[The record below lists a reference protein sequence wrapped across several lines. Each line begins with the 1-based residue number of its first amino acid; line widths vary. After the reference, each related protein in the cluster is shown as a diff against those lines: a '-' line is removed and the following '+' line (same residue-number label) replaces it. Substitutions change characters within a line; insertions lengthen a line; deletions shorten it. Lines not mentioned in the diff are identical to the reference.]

1 MRSLKVSEY
10 MNRHPI
16 TFTPS
21 MAIEDAVSRLLG
33 AQQSGGPVINERREL
48 IGFLSE
54 QDCIMMMLE
63 GTYHQ
68 EQSATV
74 ADCMSKHAPVT
85 VSDEMAI
92 VDLAQQL
99 GSGKPKL
106 YPVVDEMNCLVGV
119 INRTDILRAIDLH
132 LQDAYAKH

>member
-16 TFTPS
+16 TFTSAMP
-21 MAIEDAVSRLLG
+21 IEDAVHRLLS
-33 AQQSGGPVINERREL
+33 AQQSGGPVINENREV

-63 GTYHQ
+63 GAYHQ

-74 ADCMSKHAPVT
+74 ADCMTAHEPVT
-85 VSDEMAI
+85 VSDDMAI

-106 YPVVDEMNCLVGV
+106 FPVVDEFNRLVGA

-132 LQDAYAKH
+132 LSDAYGKH

>member
-16 TFTPS
+16 TFTSS
-21 MAIEDAVSRLLG
+21 MPIEDAVNRLLTG
-33 AQQSGGPVINERREL
+33 HQSGGPVINDKREV

-63 GTYHQ
+63 GVYHQ

-74 ADCMSKHAPVT
+74 ADCMSPKTPVT
-85 VSDEMAI
+85 VSDDSAI

-106 YPVVDEMNCLVGV
+106 FPVVDEVNRLVGV

-132 LQDAYAKH
+132 LKDAYLKH